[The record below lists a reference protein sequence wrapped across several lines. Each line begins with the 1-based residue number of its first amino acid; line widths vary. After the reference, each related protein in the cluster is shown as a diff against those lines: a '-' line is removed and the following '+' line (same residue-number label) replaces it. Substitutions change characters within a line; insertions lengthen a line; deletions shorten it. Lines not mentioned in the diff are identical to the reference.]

1 MPNAKFYSTLLKI
14 VIGNTDLFW
23 LSTEMSQFAK
33 PNLQTEKG
41 VINART
47 QLLPLLANLGDE
59 TFSIK
64 GFEKKVQANFKDHY

>member
-14 VIGNTDLFW
+14 VIGNTDFFW
-23 LSTEMSQFAK
+23 LNGNEPICEAK
-33 PNLQTEKG
+33 SANRKG
-41 VINART
+41 GHKCT